1 MPPQQRTCGTPT
13 PEEPPNQPEGTM
25 PPQQEAQQK
34 NEETFKQEFAPGARI
49 EYQGD
54 EYLVMRFDNDIAFG
68 IPLAREES
76 FSLAEWEEE
85 LVEID
90 TEPTIKIPHKTTY
103 PAQVFILAW
112 LDDDGRPNAQAFNGL
127 ESLKEHSGSI
137 DPDSVM
143 EAISDPGTP
152 IAMGDDRTITFA
164 GIEGTNQ

>member
-1 MPPQQRTCGTPT
+1 MPPKQETP
-13 PEEPPNQPEGTM
+13 
-25 PPQQEAQQK
+25 K
-34 NEETFKQEFAPGARI
+34 NEETFKQEFTPGTRVEYEGI
-49 EYQGD
+49 EY
-54 EYLVMRFDNDIAFG
+54 LIMRFDGDLAYGIA
-68 IPLAREES
+68 LDREET
-76 FSLAEWEEE
+76 FSLGEWEEGI
-85 LVEID
+85 VEID

-112 LDDDGRPNAQAFNGL
+112 LDEDGRPNAQAFNGL